1 MDSIDEKIIETLRED
16 SRTPFLK
23 ISKQLK
29 VSEGTIR
36 QRVKK
41 LQQSGLIRSFT
52 VRTANEVTAIVG
64 IESEPNI
71 ETKKIVVELK
81 ELGINRIFEVTGR
94 FDVLCFISASSME
107 KANDVLEA
115 IRSIKGINHT
125 ETFTVLK
132 ES

>member
-1 MDSIDEKIIETLRED
+1 MDTIDEKIIETLRED

-41 LQQSGLIRSFT
+41 LQQNGLIRKFT
-52 VRTANEVTAIVG
+52 IRTSNEVTAIVG
-64 IESEPNI
+64 LESEPNI
-71 ETKKIVVELK
+71 ETKKIVIELK
-81 ELGINRIFEVTGR
+81 ELGIGRIFEIAGR

-107 KANDVLEA
+107 KANDTLEA
-115 IRSIKGINHT
+115 IRAIKGINHT

-132 ES
+132 EN